1 MVMVTLSYAS
11 TGLTRYTSARAGVAA
26 SCETSELG
34 FASTLAL
41 LSRFKQLMAKDNMA
55 VDSQRMLKDSCYALE
70 QLALGH
76 TSTDAPL
83 RLCAM
88 QVFALF
94 HE

>member
-11 TGLTRYTSARAGVAA
+11 TSLMGHATTRAGVAA
-26 SCETSELG
+26 SCETTELG
-34 FASTLAL
+34 FASALAL

-55 VDSQRMLKDSCYALE
+55 VDSQRMLRDSAYALE